1 MNFEAILRTIVE
13 ECGGGIGAALM
24 GNDGIPIE
32 EVTARKPSGSSAA
45 GDSGQPVD
53 VSTAGIEFGRILL
66 DIRRASDALGGG
78 PLEETIVR
86 VKGFMLVFQPVDD
99 ENFLVLALARD
110 GNLGKA
116 RYLIRRH
123 VHAIRQE
130 F

>member
-1 MNFEAILRTIVE
+1 MNFEAILSTIVE
-13 ECGGGIGAALM
+13 GCGGGIGAVLM

-32 EVTARKPSGSSAA
+32 EYTVSQSAGASAA
-45 GDSGQPVD
+45 GEFGHPVE
-53 VSTAGIEFGRILL
+53 VGTAGVEFGRILM

-86 VKGFMLVFQPVDD
+86 VKGFTLVFQPVDD
-99 ENFLVLALARD
+99 ENFLVLALTRD